1 MSATADWCGF
11 EPRALDRDLR
21 EAISAS
27 CVANGE
33 ASSAFVLRPD
43 QDDVVSSFRRF
54 AVKVANGG
62 SPFGRIVLPPRTGKT
77 VVAGHIL
84 SRTRLHTTFI
94 VPTRALVGQTIEQL
108 KAVAPSTEVG
118 SFCGET
124 KAPVR
129 HGVNVTTY
137 AMLQHAWTQDRL
149 PWSIRTSA
157 LIFADEGHHAMT
169 ARRQALLQRA
179 FLPSALRVALTAT
192 PDYDV
197 SRTLCRFFPGLIR
210 ELTLEEAIG
219 LGLLAPLRYWVAEV
233 DADAS
238 SVRMIAGDF
247 DERHLGEI
255 MSAAPV
261 FRAAEV
267 FRYAAANIGRK
278 ALIACASRQQARDLA
293 AYLAPRCP
301 VGSPAP
307 AVVLG
312 ETPREERESILAAYA
327 RGDIDTLIQVGV
339 LIEGWNAPSC
349 KLLIDLAPSRSR
361 VRATQKYF
369 RVMTRLGGAEA
380 RIYILMPAG
389 LPELPILP
397 SELFGRSY
405 DDYVCGSLVGR
416 ASDPGDDLPVEARD
430 MSGVAGVRLSQRI
443 VLGAALE
450 APKLD
455 PKKWSCVRQV
465 VESSL
470 AFDPERPCA
479 ADRFARLSFK
489 HPLFSGSG
497 ALLLRWTGHAPTWR
511 SYSAFLERLWPERGA
526 EHFLL
531 ITDVRNLSCDNDA
544 RHLERSI
551 TASASANGHPEE
563 PYASAWRALGGTEAP
578 LDAEQMLIERD
589 RYRLLHELVQT
600 LPPRKRRFVSS
611 FYGLGGAPRQTY
623 AELAETDGIGQSRA
637 HQIVRHALWPLR
649 FQAKRM
655 AVRHEASLREMWGVR
670 FDWIM
675 CKPDCGE

>member
-1 MSATADWCGF
+1 VSAAADWCGF

-54 AVKVANGG
+54 ASQVAKGG

-77 VVAGHIL
+77 VVAGHIV
-84 SRTRLHTTFI
+84 SETRLQTTFI

-108 KAVAPSTEVG
+108 KAIAPWTEVG

-137 AMLQHAWTQDRL
+137 AMLQHAWAQHSL

-157 LIFADEGHHAMT
+157 LVFADEGHHAMT

-197 SRTLCRFFPGLIR
+197 SRTLFRFFPSLIR
-210 ELTLEEAIG
+210 ELTLEEAMA

-255 MSAAPV
+255 MSSAPV

-267 FRYAAANIGRK
+267 FRYAAGNTGK
-278 ALIACASRQQARDLA
+278 KTLIACASRQQARDLA
-293 AYLAPRCP
+293 AYLAPRRP
-301 VGSPAP
+301 VGRPAP

-312 ETPREERESILAAYA
+312 ETPRTERESILAAYA

-369 RVMTRLGGAEA
+369 RVMTRHGDAEA
-380 RIYILMPAG
+380 RIYILLPAG

-405 DDYVCGSLVGR
+405 DDYVCGALVGR
-416 ASDPGDDLPVEARD
+416 ASASGDDLPVEARD
-430 MSGVAGVRLSQRI
+430 LSGVAGVRLSRRI

-455 PKKWSCVRQV
+455 PKRWSCVRQV
-465 VESSL
+465 VESSA

-479 ADRFARLSFK
+479 ADRFARLSFQ

-511 SYSAFLERLWPERGA
+511 SYSAFLARLWPERAA
-526 EHFLL
+526 EYFLRV
-531 ITDVRNLSCDNDA
+531 TDSCNLSCEDDA
-544 RHLERSI
+544 RHLEQSI
-551 TASASANGHPEE
+551 TASPSADGQPEE
-563 PYASAWRALGGTEAP
+563 AYVSAWRALGGTEAP

-589 RYRLLHELVQT
+589 RYRLLHEILQT
-600 LPPRKRRFVSS
+600 LPPRKRRYVSR
-611 FYGLGGAPRQTY
+611 FYGLGGAPRQTSV
-623 AELAETDGIGQSRA
+623 ELAEMDGIGRSRA
-637 HQIVRHALWPLR
+637 HQIVRHAMRPLR
-649 FQAKRM
+649 FRAERL
-655 AVRHEASLREMWGVR
+655 ALRHEASLRDLWGVR
-670 FDWIM
+670 ADWNL
-675 CKPDCGE
+675 CKPDCEE